1 MGEAHC
7 VMKGVNVAIKVNQKR
22 AGSERVNKERAES
35 ERSAKSQREARE
47 GES

>member
-7 VMKGVNVAIKVNQKR
+7 VMEGVNVAIEVNQKR
-22 AGSERVNKERAES
+22 AGSERVNEERAES